1 LDGEAHYLPS
11 LPTYV
16 VGATFR
22 GDYCGALMVRET
34 DSERQEDS
42 SNHGALF
49 MRDADTDQEDS
60 SNHGALFMRDADTD
74 KEDSSNHGALF
85 MRDADTEQVME
96 ASICRQCYTIT
107 DTEAELSG

>member
-60 SNHGALFMRDADTD
+60 SNHGALFMRDADT
-74 KEDSSNHGALF
+74 
-85 MRDADTEQVME
+85 EQVME